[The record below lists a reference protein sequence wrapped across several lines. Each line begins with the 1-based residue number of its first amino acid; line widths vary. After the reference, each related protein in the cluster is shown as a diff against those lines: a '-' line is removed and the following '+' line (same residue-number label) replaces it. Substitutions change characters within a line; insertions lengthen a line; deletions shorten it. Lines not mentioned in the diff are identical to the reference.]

1 MKNTTQL
8 PDDSAASGNRIMLRF
23 IIPLVRLLAT
33 SRQCGGF
40 FLPVYNLPFA
50 QLRERATAE
59 KFPLKGPT
67 DSIALIAKILK
78 QDPGNSDI
86 KRTK

>member
-1 MKNTTQL
+1 MKNTNQL

-40 FLPVYNLPFA
+40 FSSLYHARVH
-50 QLRERATAE
+50 QLRMNAQSGKNSIEKYRRA
-59 KFPLKGPT
+59 LLR
-67 DSIALIAKILK
+67 S
-78 QDPGNSDI
+78 
-86 KRTK
+86 